1 MPKPHPVELRARV
14 VAAYEDGEGTYEDV
28 ATIYRVGRASVD
40 RWMSRRRRTGTVAA
54 AGHGGGQP
62 AKVDGRGQAALK
74 GWLKEQPDLTLF
86 ELIAKYLAVF
96 AVAVS
101 RSAMGR
107 TLQRMGLTRKKR
119 LSMRPSAK
127 RRG

>member
-1 MPKPHPVELRARV
+1 MPRPHPVELRERV
-14 VAAYEDGEGTYEDV
+14 VAAYEEGEGSYEEV

-40 RWMSRRRRTGTVAA
+40 RWVSRGRRTGTVAP
-54 AGHGGGQP
+54 AGHGGGHP
-62 AKVDGRGQAALK
+62 AKVDERGRAALK

-86 ELIAKYLAVF
+86 ELIGKYLEVF

-101 RSAMGR
+101 KSAMGR

-119 LSMRPSAK
+119 ASMRPSAK